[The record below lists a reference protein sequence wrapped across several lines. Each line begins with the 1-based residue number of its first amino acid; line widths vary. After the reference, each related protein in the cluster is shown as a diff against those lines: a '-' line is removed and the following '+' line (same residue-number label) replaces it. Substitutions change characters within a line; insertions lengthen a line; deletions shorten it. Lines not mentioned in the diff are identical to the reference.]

1 MVNMLKNSMMPN
13 TVKIKA
19 PVGTI
24 QYHTIVKKN
33 CTIVLYLRICDK
45 SCGTNC
51 TIGDYHT
58 GFNFENFLDK
68 MNNFF
73 LN

>member
-1 MVNMLKNSMMPN
+1 MLKNSMMPN

-58 GFNFENFLDK
+58 GSNFENFLDK